1 MRAEGEMEDADS
13 KQASPGVESRA
24 HAPPRAL
31 LCTQRCPTTMG
42 DMRIQKPQADACTHT
57 HQLFTRE
64 AAKMLDPG
72 PESQNRSLL
81 RDCLSIQRVSRH
93 LGGLMKQ

>member
-13 KQASPGVESRA
+13 KQASPGAESRA
-24 HAPPRAL
+24 HALPRGL

-42 DMRIQKPQADACTHT
+42 DTSIQIPQADPCMHT

-81 RDCLSIQRVSRH
+81 RDCLSIQRVSHH

>member
-1 MRAEGEMEDADS
+1 MEDTDS
-13 KQASPGVESRA
+13 KQASPGAESRA
-24 HAPPRAL
+24 HALSRAL
-31 LCTQRCPTTMG
+31 LCTQRCPATVG
-42 DMRIQKPQADACTHT
+42 DTSIQIPQADACTHT
-57 HQLFTRE
+57 LFTWE

-81 RDCLSIQRVSRH
+81 RDCLSIQRVSHH